1 MRTFSRVLPAVLVC
15 ALTATTIP
23 AAATQPLTEI
33 GYQVF
38 SRTHGIVVAQKRET
52 TPFRSASIVKLLIA
66 LDYLWDRG
74 PSYDIPAADQP
85 ILRAMLRES
94 DDRAASE
101 LWVRGGWERI
111 VLRMTARLGLQQTR
125 PPAKVGMWG
134 YTAISAADTVR
145 IYRYI
150 LHEAPTRVRDLMMD
164 NLRAITRC
172 AGDKWDQYFGI
183 PTVFPRDRAAKQGW
197 SGFGDPRPDQ
207 RCLRPR
213 AKDSSGYIPGPLAF
227 LAGPGDI
234 DLTHPAMHTTG
245 TVGADNETIVA
256 VFTLHRKGT
265 SWETATASVNDSVR
279 RLEPIVTAVTPPGP
293 YPLWSISSLS
303 PTA

>member
-1 MRTFSRVLPAVLVC
+1 MKTFSRVVSVVLIC
-15 ALTATTIP
+15 ALTAAATP
-23 AAATQPLTEI
+23 AAATQPPTEI

-38 SRTHGIVVAQKRET
+38 SRTHGIVIAQERET
-52 TPFRSASIVKLLIA
+52 TRFRSASIVKLLIA

-74 PSYDIPAADQP
+74 PTYDIPAADQP

-101 LWVRGGWERI
+101 LWVRDGWEKI
-111 VLRMTARLGLQQTR
+111 VIRMTARLGLQQTR

-150 LHEAPTRVRDLMMD
+150 LHDAPPRVRDVMMD

-172 AGDKWDQYFGI
+172 AGDKWDQYFGV

-197 SGFGDPRPDQ
+197 SGFGNPRPDQ
-207 RCLRPR
+207 QCLRPR
-213 AKDSSGYIPGPLAF
+213 DKNPSGYIPGPLAF

-245 TVGADNETIVA
+245 TIGADNETIIA

-265 SWETATASVNDSVR
+265 SWETATASVNDSMR
-279 RLEPIVTAVTPPGP
+279 RLKPIVTAVTPTDSDS
-293 YPLWSISSLS
+293 LWGIPSL
-303 PTA
+303 PPIP